1 MLKFG
6 RSLQLCLVE
15 TTPSSSAPCFLLHLG
30 AQPDYFSQ
38 PCITQVPMW
47 LSPGQTEEGESSG
60 DYLQALVCKHSSAVL
75 CLLFSHPLAGWG
87 KYPEPRGGQSE
98 GVWVHESFPLKM
110 IPGPW
115 ISLFYAK
122 AMISKEEWQ
131 THSLV
136 FSKTHSRKV
145 PFSGTTSVKI
155 FRWTWTLGNSRIC
168 PSPLFPITR
177 LVCSL
182 LAQLKLG
189 AGSRGQA
196 EGPQTRLFLRH
207 PASLQHLQFLSVTQF
222 QESPAASFITFS
234 MDCSHR
240 NVSPHM
246 TKMGCV

>member
-1 MLKFG
+1 
-6 RSLQLCLVE
+6 
-15 TTPSSSAPCFLLHLG
+15 
-30 AQPDYFSQ
+30 
-38 PCITQVPMW
+38 
-47 LSPGQTEEGESSG
+47 
-60 DYLQALVCKHSSAVL
+60 
-75 CLLFSHPLAGWG
+75 
-87 KYPEPRGGQSE
+87 
-98 GVWVHESFPLKM
+98 M

-177 LVCSL
+177 LVCGL

-196 EGPQTRLFLRH
+196 EGPQTRLLVPH
-207 PASLQHLQFLSVTQF
+207 PPPCSTCSSFQWPSSRRAPPPPSLPSQWTAL
-222 QESPAASFITFS
+222 IG
-234 MDCSHR
+234 MSHPTWQKWVVFKGSR
-240 NVSPHM
+240 EIWQL
-246 TKMGCV
+246 